1 MQNLPE
7 NKVITIYDIAKEAGV
22 SPSTVSRVL
31 TNNANVR
38 QEKKEKIQSLIE
50 KYNFTPNAMARG
62 LSDTKSGVIGI
73 VAADVRNPYYAE
85 VFVSCENAAREAGY
99 TVLLCNSLSVTE
111 REFLHLE
118 MLQQQRVE
126 AIIQLGGRADDLISN
141 EEYVERVNQ
150 LTATIPMVVTGKLDV
165 TGCYEVQIDAERAAE
180 LLMEYLY
187 SLGHR
192 KIALVGGRRNV
203 LSTYNKYRKY
213 RDFLE
218 QHRVE
223 YREEYVIDGSYDY
236 ESGYFGMNQVLEL
249 EDIPTAVIAINDF
262 ASAGVMRSAMEHG
275 YRIPRDI
282 SVVSYDNT
290 QLTDLMMPKMTSIDY
305 DYATF
310 GRKLVDTAIAAAQGR
325 KVPKHQ
331 KVMPSLVVRESSA
344 APPKQQKKMDKE

>member
-1 MQNLPE
+1 MQNATE

-31 TNNANVR
+31 NNNANVR
-38 QEKKEKIQSLIE
+38 REKREKIQSLIE

-99 TVLLCNSLSVTE
+99 TVLLCNSLGETE
-111 REFLHLE
+111 REFLHLD
-118 MLQQQRVE
+118 MLQEQRVE
-126 AIIQLGGRADDLISN
+126 AIIQLGGRVDDLVSN
-141 EEYVERVNQ
+141 EKYVEKVNQ
-150 LTATIPMVVTGKLDV
+150 LATAIPMVVTGKLDG
-165 TGCYEVQIDAERAAE
+165 TQCYEVQIDAARAME

-187 SLGHR
+187 GLGHR
-192 KIALVGGRRNV
+192 KIALAGGRRSV
-203 LSTYNKYRKY
+203 TSTYKKHRKY
-213 RDFLE
+213 KEFLE
-218 QHRVE
+218 QHKIK

-236 ESGYFGMNQVLEL
+236 ETGYFGMNQLLEL

-262 ASAGVMRSAMEHG
+262 SAAGVMRSAAEHG
-275 YRIPRDI
+275 YRIPQDI

-290 QLTDLMMPKMTSIDY
+290 NLTDLMMPKMTSIDY
-305 DYATF
+305 DYVTF

-325 KVPKHQ
+325 KVPMHQ
-331 KVMPSLVVRESSA
+331 KVIPSLVVRESSA
-344 APPKQQKKMDKE
+344 PPPDGTFP

>member
-1 MQNLPE
+1 MQNSPE

-22 SPSTVSRVL
+22 SASTVSRVL

-85 VFVSCENAAREAGY
+85 VFVACENAAREAGY
-99 TVLLCNSLSVTE
+99 TVLLCNSLGVTE

-141 EEYVERVNQ
+141 EGYVEKVNQ
-150 LTATIPMVVTGKLDV
+150 LITTIPMVVTGKIDDAR
-165 TGCYEVQIDAERAAE
+165 CYDVQIDVERAAE
-180 LLMEYLY
+180 LLMEHLY
-187 SLGHR
+187 NLGHR
-192 KIALVGGRRNV
+192 KTALVGGRRSV
-203 LSTYNKYRKY
+203 FSTYNKYQKY
-213 RDFLE
+213 KDFLKE
-218 QHRVE
+218 HQME

-236 ESGYFGMNQVLEL
+236 ETGYFGMNQILEL

-262 ASAGVMRSAMEHG
+262 CAAGVLRSAAEHG
-275 YRIPRDI
+275 YRIPQDI

-305 DYATF
+305 DYVTY

-325 KVPKHQ
+325 KVPRHQ

-344 APPKQQKKMDKE
+344 PPRVQESIDMG